1 MEEVSLFVAATVKG
15 PRRQAGAVMYVLAV
29 ETKKGTVTREG
40 TIVRED
46 ATENGL
52 TLEALEAALGRL
64 TRPVKLTIWT
74 DSEYVG
80 GAVANGWPEGWEKA
94 GWQTTKGKPVKDAEK
109 WASVLGRI
117 RDCEV
122 SVRIRERHE
131 YSRWMEDQ
139 LKKVQIAPVQQ
150 KEGKNV

>member
-1 MEEVSLFVAATVKG
+1 MTDKEF
-15 PRRQAGAVMYVLAV
+15 
-29 ETKKGTVTREG
+29 KKLSRSQLIDIIYQLQLEL
-40 TIVRED
+40 D
-46 ATENGL
+46 KMTEKNQ
-52 TLEALEAALGRL
+52 ALEAALGRL
-64 TRPVKLTIWT
+64 TRPVNLKIWT